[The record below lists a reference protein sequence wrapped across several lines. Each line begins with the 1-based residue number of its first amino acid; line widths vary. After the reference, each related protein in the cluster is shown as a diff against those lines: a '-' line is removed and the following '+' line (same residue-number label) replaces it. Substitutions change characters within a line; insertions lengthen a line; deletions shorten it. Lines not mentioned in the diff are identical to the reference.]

1 MIRQI
6 KELEQYKENSEK
18 QIRDKWENVKEN
30 EIHEKNSQQIE
41 NFKQGNNRIARYERI
56 NGRGK
61 KILEIHESR
70 TNLMEE

>member
-61 KILEIHESR
+61 KFWRFMKVEQ
-70 TNLMEE
+70 T